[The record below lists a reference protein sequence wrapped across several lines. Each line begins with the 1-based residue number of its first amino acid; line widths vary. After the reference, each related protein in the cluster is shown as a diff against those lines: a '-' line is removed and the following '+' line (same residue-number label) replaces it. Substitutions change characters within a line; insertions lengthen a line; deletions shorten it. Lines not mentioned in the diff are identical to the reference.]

1 MNRSES
7 RYFATAAR
15 MDEAFLTL
23 LAKKDFEYI
32 TIKEICEVA
41 GVNRSTFYL
50 HYETMSDLLSE
61 SVGRMNEQFLASME
75 KDSDAFS
82 TKLRNCP
89 RDELYLIT
97 PDYLTPYLSYI
108 KNNKRL
114 FRTATENAAV
124 LGMDKSYDRMFRH
137 VFTPILDR
145 YGVLLF
151 AKRFTYNELVFTT
164 ENKYVCDNLSNLL
177 TILYTPMIEKT
188 SGLRVRNSKNPLITV
203 KLPNEDDCNR
213 IFESF
218 GYSKKDVSLRLN
230 RANISEEGQ
239 IPAFLR
245 GAFLSCGSVTNP
257 EKGYHLE
264 FKVPFRNLANDLL
277 TLLCEIEECNLT
289 PKSVTRQGYFIVYFK
304 DSEQIADFLAYIGA
318 YSSSMNI
325 INTKIT
331 KQVKNNA
338 VRKVNSE
345 IHNINN
351 H

>member
-114 FRTATENAAV
+114 FRTATE
-124 LGMDKSYDRMFRH
+124 
-137 VFTPILDR
+137 
-145 YGVLLF
+145 
-151 AKRFTYNELVFTT
+151 
-164 ENKYVCDNLSNLL
+164 
-177 TILYTPMIEKT
+177 
-188 SGLRVRNSKNPLITV
+188 
-203 KLPNEDDCNR
+203 
-213 IFESF
+213 
-218 GYSKKDVSLRLN
+218 
-230 RANISEEGQ
+230 ISEWLKNDCTDS
-239 IPAFLR
+239 IMY
-245 GAFLSCGSVTNP
+245 VTGVIQQCVKMP
-257 EKGYHLE
+257 
-264 FKVPFRNLANDLL
+264 
-277 TLLCEIEECNLT
+277 
-289 PKSVTRQGYFIVYFK
+289 Q
-304 DSEQIADFLAYIGA
+304 SE
-318 YSSSMNI
+318 
-325 INTKIT
+325 TT
-331 KQVKNNA
+331 NA
-338 VRKVNSE
+338 V
-345 IHNINN
+345 
-351 H
+351 